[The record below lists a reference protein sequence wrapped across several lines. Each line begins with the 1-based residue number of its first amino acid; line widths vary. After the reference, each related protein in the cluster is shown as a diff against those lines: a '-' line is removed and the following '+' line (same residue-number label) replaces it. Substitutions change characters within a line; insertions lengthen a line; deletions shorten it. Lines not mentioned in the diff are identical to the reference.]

1 MKGASFMPPKE
12 SHYPAD
18 WLRIAEKDLQRVH
31 RLLEI
36 QDSEAAGFYL
46 QQAVE
51 KFLKAY
57 LLSKGWRLQR
67 IHDLEPLLNAALAY
81 DSTLE
86 QYRLT
91 LQRITGFYF
100 VDRYPLMLE
109 SGMTETDVREA
120 LAQIDGLVGT
130 IRTQLQH

>member
-1 MKGASFMPPKE
+1 MGGYFMPHKE

-36 QDSEAAGFYL
+36 EDSEAAGFYL
-46 QQAVE
+46 QQAAE
-51 KFLKAY
+51 KFLNAF

-67 IHDLEPLLNAALAY
+67 IHDLEPLLNAALVY
-81 DSTLE
+81 DATLE
-86 QYRLT
+86 RYRLA

-100 VDRYPLMLE
+100 VERYPLMLE
-109 SGMTETDVREA
+109 SGMTEQDVRDA
-120 LAQIDGLVGT
+120 LAQIDGLAGT
-130 IRTQLQH
+130 IRTQMLS

>member
-1 MKGASFMPPKE
+1 MPHKGSQ
-12 SHYPAD
+12 YPAD
-18 WLRIAEKDLQRVH
+18 WLRFAEKDLQRVH

-46 QQAVE
+46 QQAAE
-51 KFLKAY
+51 KFPKAF

-67 IHDLEPLLNAALAY
+67 IHDLEPLLNAALPF
-81 DSTLE
+81 DSSLE

-100 VDRYPLMLE
+100 VEPYPLMLE
-109 SGMTETDVREA
+109 SGMTEKDVRDA
-120 LAQIDGLVGT
+120 LADIDGLAGT
-130 IRTQLQH
+130 IRTQMHP

>member
-1 MKGASFMPPKE
+1 MPPKE

-36 QDSEAAGFYL
+36 RDNEAAGFYL
-46 QQAVE
+46 QQAAE
-51 KFLKAY
+51 KFLKAF

-67 IHDLEPLLNAALAY
+67 IHDLEPLLNAALAF
-81 DSTLE
+81 DSSLE
-86 QYRLT
+86 QYRLA

-100 VDRYPLMLE
+100 VERYPLMLE
-109 SGMTETDVREA
+109 SGMTEKDVRDA
-120 LAQIDGLVGT
+120 LAHIDGLAGT
-130 IRTQLQH
+130 IRTQMQP